1 VLLISFGVIATPLA
15 VEPSVK
21 VPLLSSPARSEMLV
35 FVDDRGTN
43 GKPPVVPPKTGARDN
58 SLYRGRY

>member
-1 VLLISFGVIATPLA
+1 
-15 VEPSVK
+15 
-21 VPLLSSPARSEMLV
+21 MLV
-35 FVDDRGTN
+35 FVDNRGAN